1 MATNL
6 NVAMQIYSKRFIA
19 GLTPQLSALSA
30 FSTDFSDELTEEGE
44 TINVPLVKPDAAAAF
59 DETTNNF
66 ARASADLEDV
76 PIKIN
81 KSAIAGF
88 GLTLKQMV
96 NFRRNWWEA
105 KADQN
110 LLSVA
115 QKVQTDVYAL
125 ITEEAFAK
133 TPIAVTLASFTKKV
147 VAGIAGKAA
156 DAGLTVERCALCLA
170 PNYFYA
176 LLGDLDAT
184 VYGGSEAIRNG
195 VIPALYGF
203 GKIVRASGYTG
214 PGFVCQPD
222 ALGIGG
228 RKIIPADTTPY
239 KEFGSIVE
247 PNTGMPI
254 NRVIYTNGAGGNT
267 SFSALAWYGADV
279 ANKDALVLLKG

>member
-6 NVAMQIYSKRFIA
+6 NVAATIYSKRFIA
-19 GLTPQLSALSA
+19 GLVPQLAFLSA
-30 FSTDFSDELTEEGE
+30 FSTDFSDELVDKGD
-44 TINVPLVKPDAAAAF
+44 TINVPLVKPDEAAAF
-59 DETTNNF
+59 DRTSNNF
-66 ARASADLEDV
+66 SRDIADLEDIS
-76 PIKIN
+76 IKIN

-88 GLTLKQMV
+88 GLTLAQTF
-96 NFRRNWWEA
+96 NFHKNWWEA

-115 QKVQTDVYAL
+115 KKIQTDVYSL
-125 ITEEAFAK
+125 ITEEAFAQ
-133 TPIAVTLASFTKKV
+133 TPIAVALASFSKKV

-156 DAGLTVERCALCLA
+156 DAGLTVESSALCLA

-184 VYGGSEAIRNG
+184 VYGGAEAIRNG

-214 PGFVCQPD
+214 AGYVCQAD
-222 ALGIGG
+222 AIGIGG
-228 RKIIPADTTPY
+228 RKVIPLDATPY
-239 KEFGSIVE
+239 KEFGSIIE

-254 NRVIYTNGAGGNT
+254 NRVIYTNGAGGDT
-267 SFSALAWYGADV
+267 SFSASAWYGCET
-279 ANKDALVLLKG
+279 ANKEALVLLKG